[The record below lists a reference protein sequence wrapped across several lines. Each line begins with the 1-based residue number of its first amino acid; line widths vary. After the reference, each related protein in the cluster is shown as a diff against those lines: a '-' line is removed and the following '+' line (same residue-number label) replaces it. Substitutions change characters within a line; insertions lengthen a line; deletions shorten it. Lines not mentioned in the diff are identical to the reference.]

1 MRFSRM
7 STRCGVSLL
16 AVVAVLVAIGCSRQ
30 APPPSAPPPAEVR
43 AMAVIQRDAPIYQ
56 EYVGEVRGIQEVE
69 LRARVTGILQ
79 QVHFQDGQYVKPGT
93 LLFSID
99 SRPFMA
105 DLASAKGNVAEAESE
120 LARAQLD
127 VERYKPLVPDNAI
140 PKQVYD
146 NAVAAAEGAR
156 ARLEAQRSLIT
167 QANLNIEYSRITAP
181 VVGRIG
187 RRLVDPG
194 GLVTAGTTVLAN
206 VSEDDPAYVYFS
218 ISENSLIDLQRR
230 LKDVDPAHPD
240 RAGAVSQVT
249 LTLSDGSEYPLP
261 GTINFADRAI
271 DPNTGTFTL
280 RASFPNKD
288 RRLLT
293 GQYARVRALYETR
306 PNALL
311 VPERAVTETLGQY
324 SVVVIGAGEKAEP
337 RTVTPGPRV
346 GRLWVI
352 EKGLNP
358 GDRIVVEGLQKAL
371 PGTVLKASPITEA
384 EATGE
389 TSPTPA
395 AGQ

>member
-1 MRFSRM
+1 M
-7 STRCGVSLL
+7 
-16 AVVAVLVAIGCSRQ
+16 
-30 APPPSAPPPAEVR
+30 P
-43 AMAVIQRDAPIYQ
+43 VIQRDAPIYQ
-56 EYVGEVRGIQEVE
+56 EYVGEVRGIQEID
-69 LRARVTGILQ
+69 LRSRVTGILQ
-79 QVHFQDGQYVKPGT
+79 QVHFQDGQFVRPGT

-99 SRPFMA
+99 ARPF
-105 DLASAKGNVAEAESE
+105 LATLENAKGNAAQAEAEV
-120 LARAQLD
+120 ARAQLD

-146 NAVAAAEGAR
+146 NAVAAAAGAR
-156 ARLEAQRSLIT
+156 AQLEAQKALIT
-167 QANLNIEYSRITAP
+167 QASLNIEYSRITAP

-194 GLVTAGTTVLAN
+194 GLVTAGTTVLAT
-206 VSEDDPAYVYFS
+206 VSQDDPAYVYFS

-230 LKDVDPAHPD
+230 LQDVDPAHPE
-240 RAGAVSQVT
+240 RAGAVSRVT
-249 LTLSDGSEYPLP
+249 LSLSDGSPYAQP

-293 GQYARVRALYETR
+293 GQYARVRALYDTR
-306 PNALL
+306 PNALM

-324 SVVVIGAGEKAEP
+324 SVVVIGAGEKAEV
-337 RTVTPGPRV
+337 RSITPGPRV

-352 EKGLNP
+352 EKGLNA